1 MNRALFLTN
10 VGNRD
15 LGYREVPL
23 FDRNMEESEKL
34 REKCN
39 KEYNKVMKKNLN
51 FENFFEST
59 KELYLSG
66 VYKKLDLEPILI
78 KDKVMYLCDS
88 YDELDIK
95 LLATMQDP
103 PHYQDTYYSAKI
115 IKEWLIKNYPKLENR
130 VEVIKINE
138 NPSNHTVM
146 LKKYNKIFS
155 KLGDN
160 YNDVYLGITGGTPAQ
175 ISGLI
180 INGILK
186 WETKIKTLYKPQGK
200 EPQENEIGM
209 ELFKEFK
216 KEEYK
221 SYKKS
226 KMYLLASEVGKKYKL
241 IEDWEYHKLR
251 ALHFKNLF
259 DFERAINE
267 FNEAFNKARIEHKKE
282 IKKEIKLL
290 EELEG
295 NKPINKEN
303 NEPINELKENI
314 EKYKLLINLLIDNMK
329 SKWENGEYV
338 DFVGRLFRLEE
349 AVLRTI
355 VEKEFNKSMDKKK
368 INGDSRFY
376 EYEEL
381 LKENSDV
388 RNYLIEK
395 GVEIDKGVNRHSL
408 FHLLGYLVEKKG
420 LKKYKRIHEIM
431 SKLNKN
437 NKTKKAPKKLEKVE
451 SLADLRN
458 KSIIA
463 HGFIGVS
470 KENIIELYNEDKSNE
485 EEIIENIDLVKKLIN
500 KYI

>member
-15 LGYREVPL
+15 LGYGEVPL

-39 KEYNKVMKKNLN
+39 KEYNKIMEKDLN
-51 FENFFEST
+51 FKDFFEST
-59 KELYLSG
+59 KELYLRE

-78 KDKVMYLCDS
+78 KDKVETLYNI
-88 YDELDIK
+88 YNELDIK

-130 VEVIKINE
+130 VEVIKINK
-138 NPSNHTVM
+138 NPSDHTVM
-146 LKKYNKIFS
+146 LEEYSEIFS

-160 YNDVYLGITGGTPAQ
+160 YDDVYLGITGGTPAQ

-180 INGILK
+180 ISGILK
-186 WETKIKTLYKPQGK
+186 WETKTKTLYKPQGEK
-200 EPQENEIGM
+200 LQDDKIGM
-209 ELFKEFK
+209 ELFKKFK
-216 KEEYK
+216 NEEYN

-226 KMYLLASEVGKKYKL
+226 KMYLLASEVGKKYEL

-251 ALHFKNLF
+251 ALHFKNLY
-259 DFERAINE
+259 DFERAIDE
-267 FNEAFNKARIEHKKE
+267 FNRAFNKANIEHKKE
-282 IKKEIKLL
+282 IKEKVTSLRK
-290 EELEG
+290 LEG
-295 NKPINKEN
+295 NEPINKEN
-303 NEPINELKENI
+303 NELNNELKENI
-314 EKYKLLINLLIDNMK
+314 EKYKLLINLLIDNIK

-368 INGDSRFY
+368 INGDSKFGGY
-376 EYEEL
+376 EKL
-381 LKENSDV
+381 TENSDV
-388 RNYLIEK
+388 RNHLIEE

-408 FHLLGYLVEKKG
+408 FHLVGYLVEKKG

-431 SKLNKN
+431 DKLNRN

-470 KENIIELYNEDKSNE
+470 KENIIELYNEDKSKE
-485 EEIIENIDLVKKLIN
+485 EEIIEDIDDVRDLIN
-500 KYI
+500 RFI